1 MRLSGFGVNISD
13 KTFLIFGRSRL
24 SGEKAQN
31 PPFEFMDRQ
40 INQSINQSINR
51 SIDRSIGIPQTF
63 KKFVIFSGD
72 L

>member
-1 MRLSGFGVNISD
+1 MRLSGFGVNRSD

-31 PPFEFMDRQ
+31 SSFEFMDRQ
-40 INQSINQSINR
+40 INQSINRLIDQSA
-51 SIDRSIGIPQTF
+51 SLKH
-63 KKFVIFSGD
+63 KKNSLFFSGD